1 MLGRREVAVLKNPR
15 GREGA
20 VLKNPR
26 GREGAVLKNPSSRG
40 PDAGEE
46 GGCCVEE
53 SQLLR
58 ARCWGRGRLLC

>member
-1 MLGRREVAVLKNPR
+1 MLGKREV
-15 GREGA
+15 A

-40 PDAGEE
+40 PDVGEE

-53 SQLLR
+53 SLLSG
-58 ARCWGRGRLLC
+58 ARCWGGGRVLC